1 MQKELFGKIVWLSP
15 KKLYMYMSEKQPRA
29 FPSLKTW
36 MCKRRLTGADLV
48 RRVRSRHLRTMLS
61 REGFFRCSH
70 WRSWRANALARAGH
84 PQGLPP
90 PKLEYLEVLVF
101 SASGFNAG
109 GSGLK
114 VIRIYQ
120 REFLQDL
127 WNSAHA

>member
-1 MQKELFGKIVWLSP
+1 MRWHV
-15 KKLYMYMSEKQPRA
+15 
-29 FPSLKTW
+29 
-36 MCKRRLTGADLV
+36 
-48 RRVRSRHLRTMLS
+48 
-61 REGFFRCSH
+61 
-70 WRSWRANALARAGH
+70 LAIH
-84 PQGLPP
+84 KVYP

>member
-1 MQKELFGKIVWLSP
+1 MFSLEILASQCVGTCW
-15 KKLYMYMSEKQPRA
+15 
-29 FPSLKTW
+29 PST
-36 MCKRRLTGADLV
+36 
-48 RRVRSRHLRTMLS
+48 RST
-61 REGFFRCSH
+61 
-70 WRSWRANALARAGH
+70 
-84 PQGLPP
+84 P